1 MGIDAHVARTISSRS
16 HRSPLTVTYITPAP
30 MNLFR
35 LITALTITGAASL
48 SLARLP
54 MAPAASSSLARIV
67 DPEPREGTLATLRSI
82 DDLSATLGF
91 PSGEY
96 GMAVAGNEVC
106 NRNSHLTYDRFTKN
120 ALVVGIQGGSEGVI
134 QDIGDV
140 RTRSTASSVLPF
152 LKLRDGVVFDTSSEK
167 SSVPEAGIA
176 LEGPA
181 RGGAAAEAKLGH
193 VYLVRIDE
201 LGKSLFAAVRIVEL
215 EPGESVTLRWRM
227 L

>member
-1 MGIDAHVARTISSRS
+1 
-16 HRSPLTVTYITPAP
+16 
-30 MNLFR
+30 
-35 LITALTITGAASL
+35 
-48 SLARLP
+48 
-54 MAPAASSSLARIV
+54 
-67 DPEPREGTLATLRSI
+67 
-82 DDLSATLGF
+82 
-91 PSGEY
+91 
-96 GMAVAGNEVC
+96 
-106 NRNSHLTYDRFTKN
+106 
-120 ALVVGIQGGSEGVI
+120 
-134 QDIGDV
+134 
-140 RTRSTASSVLPF
+140 VLPF

>member
-1 MGIDAHVARTISSRS
+1 VRRDSR
-16 HRSPLTVTYITPAP
+16 RSGVDQQNSGES
-30 MNLFR
+30 MNLFS
-35 LITALTITGAASL
+35 LVTALTLTGAASF

-54 MAPAASSSLARIV
+54 VGPSASNAHARIT
-67 DPEPREGTLATLRSI
+67 DPEPREGALTTLRSL
-82 DDLSATLGF
+82 DDLTATLGF
-91 PSGEY
+91 PGGEY

-140 RTRSTASSVLPF
+140 RTRSTSSSVLPF
-152 LKLRDGVVFDTSSEK
+152 LQLRDGVVFDTSSEK
-167 SSVPEAGIA
+167 SSVPEAGIS
-176 LEGPA
+176 LQGRA
-181 RGGAAAEAKLGH
+181 RGAATAEAKLGH

-201 LGKSLFAAVRIVEL
+201 PNKSLFAAVRIVEL
-215 EPGESVTLRWRM
+215 QPGQSVTLRWRM